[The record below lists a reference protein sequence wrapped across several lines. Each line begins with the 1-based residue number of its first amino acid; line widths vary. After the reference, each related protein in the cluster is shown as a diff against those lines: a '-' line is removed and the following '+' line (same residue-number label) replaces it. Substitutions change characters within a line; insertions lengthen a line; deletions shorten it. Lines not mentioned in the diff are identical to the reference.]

1 MEAVRFREN
10 QSEEQTIKIL
20 KNLNNHKKKVFK
32 KIDENINSNWR
43 NDAVKILIK
52 GRIEKINNGK

>member
-32 KIDENINSNWR
+32 KIDDNSNKWR
-43 NDAVKILIK
+43 EDAEELKK
-52 GRIEKINNGK
+52 